1 MQKISGKELDVTKIS
16 YVKNVNGES
25 QQQKNKSVM
34 NVSKGAL
41 RIKFKSWRIYQWRK
55 QDFTYTHKHTHEHIY
70 MLKCIHTA
78 TQTHTGMR
86 IHTLHTHVEAHTY
99 THTDTHT
106 VTDDSLGNLRS
117 VRLLQTEKQKVK
129 QKK

>member
-1 MQKISGKELDVTKIS
+1 MI
-16 YVKNVNGES
+16 
-25 QQQKNKSVM
+25 

-41 RIKFKSWRIYQWRK
+41 RIKFKTGRIYQWRK
-55 QDFTYTHKHTHEHIY
+55 QDFTYTQGHTQEHIY

-78 TQTHTGMR
+78 TQTHTGMH

-106 VTDDSLGNLRS
+106 VTDDSLS
-117 VRLLQTEKQKVK
+117 QVSQTSTN
-129 QKK
+129 